1 MKEQVLDRLAA
12 VPIAEQIA
20 TLLRNRIQFKTYRDG
35 ERLPGEWDLSEQF
48 DVSRG
53 TVRVALGIL
62 EKEGLVTR
70 KQGKGTFVT
79 ASRDKPSAELP
90 VIPIVVWD
98 DHAFFPGVIRGASEE
113 ARSHGYSASA
123 LFTGVSGQHEG
134 DVIREIIQDGM
145 PGVLLA
151 TQPSYCPDYTP
162 LREAGIH
169 VVLIDQRRDLDLD
182 YVVVDN
188 DVGARLAVE
197 HLIDLGHRS
206 IVHLTHNDVNDIPTR
221 GERIRGFR
229 ETCLRRGLDSDA
241 CPVLSI
247 QIDLWEEA
255 RDAFEDWVSANIFG
269 GEASYTACVCYNDM
283 LAAQLMRAAFALRK
297 SVPEDL
303 SLVGF
308 DNGVRASA
316 AVVPI
321 TSVGWDLVGMGR
333 HAMRILLERIERRD
347 DLPPRGVVVGAS
359 LVVRESSAPP
369 RGDA

>member
-1 MKEQVLDRLAA
+1 MKEQTLDRLAA

-20 TLLRNRIQFKTYRDG
+20 TLLRNRIQFKTYQDG
-35 ERLPGEWDLSEQF
+35 ERTPGEWDLSEQF

-53 TVRVALGIL
+53 TVRAALAIL
-62 EKEGLVTR
+62 EKEGLVAR
-70 KQGKGTFVT
+70 RQGKGTFVT
-79 ASRDKPSAELP
+79 SARDKPSAELP

-113 ARSHGYSASA
+113 ARSQGYSVSA
-123 LFTGVSGQHEG
+123 LFTGLTGQHEG
-134 DVIREIIQDGM
+134 DVIREIIDSGV

-151 TQPSYCPDYTP
+151 TQSSYCPDYTP
-162 LREAGIH
+162 LREAGIR

-188 DVGARLAVE
+188 YVGARLAVE

-255 RDAFEDWVSANIFG
+255 RDALQDWVNANIRS
-269 GEASYTACVCYNDM
+269 GEPSYTACVCYNDT
-283 LAAQLMRAAFALRK
+283 LAAKLMRAALALGK
-297 SVPEDL
+297 TVPEEF
-303 SLVGF
+303 SIVGF
-308 DNGVRASA
+308 DDDVLAGA

-321 TSVGWDLVGMGR
+321 TSIGWDLVGMGR
-333 HAMRILLERIERRD
+333 YAMRMLLDRVERRD
-347 DLPPRGVVVGAS
+347 DLPPRGVVVGAN
-359 LVVRESSAPP
+359 LVVRESTAPP
-369 RGDA
+369 GGA